1 MLNSFP
7 LIWLME
13 SLSLRLNN
21 ISVLS
26 VKILTESGSDLH
38 KTSISIQWRNDRVG
52 KVWTDDFLNKND
64 VGPFKTKLSLIRNLQ
79 WCDSVKILYVIPL
92 RCKVL
97 IVIADVGQLERNVSN
112 SDLFINLQ
120 YVRLDNLL
128 SKNVYNK
135 LTENYYIYKDN
146 LHTVSVLCHIYKG
159 HCYDQI
165 WTFCYLAPGGRQ
177 MTKKDT
183 IGNRL
188 VKLVDILGMMTNA
201 GSIIHIIDW
210 I

>member
-1 MLNSFP
+1 M
-7 LIWLME
+7 
-13 SLSLRLNN
+13 
-21 ISVLS
+21 
-26 VKILTESGSDLH
+26 
-38 KTSISIQWRNDRVG
+38 
-52 KVWTDDFLNKND
+52 
-64 VGPFKTKLSLIRNLQ
+64 
-79 WCDSVKILYVIPL
+79 KILYVIPL

-165 WTFCYLAPGGRQ
+165 
-177 MTKKDT
+177 
-183 IGNRL
+183 
-188 VKLVDILGMMTNA
+188 
-201 GSIIHIIDW
+201 
-210 I
+210 